1 LVFRIAAASVTVGCL
16 PGLPFLSSLVMVQV
30 TGSVIALP
38 LAPLVA
44 LMVTSA
50 SAAACATLPATR
62 KAAAETPM
70 ASRKV
75 ATRVKVRTGHPSK
88 IK

>member
-1 LVFRIAAASVTVGCL
+1 
-16 PGLPFLSSLVMVQV
+16 MVQV

-50 SAAACATLPATR
+50 SAVAAVAALPAMK
-62 KAAAETPM
+62 KAAAETPT
-70 ASRKV
+70 ANKKV
-75 ATRVKVRTGHPSK
+75 AARVTVRTGHPSK
-88 IK
+88 IKYVNDLIL